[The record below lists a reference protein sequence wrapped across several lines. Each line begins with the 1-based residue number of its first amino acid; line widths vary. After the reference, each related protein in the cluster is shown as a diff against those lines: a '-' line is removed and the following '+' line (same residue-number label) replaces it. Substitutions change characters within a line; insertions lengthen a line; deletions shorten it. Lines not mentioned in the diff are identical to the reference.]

1 MPDGDL
7 TISVETQSFRVTSQ
21 NPVSLQD
28 AVSLCGARSNGA
40 YAVIEHENPRS
51 VIVIEPEGTLLI
63 HGISNSEAATL
74 IAEEILLR
82 MGMTEAGLTVEKGEV
97 LASFSI
103 GRAVMIGLAAERF
116 SDAEHDL
123 SLDALRI
130 DAKRHNCTIL
140 MFNNGRGIVLGQSS
154 SRVAEMAANYW
165 LSQLEGEGALA

>member
-51 VIVIEPEGTLLI
+51 VIGSEPEGTLLI

-74 IAEEILLR
+74 IA
-82 MGMTEAGLTVEKGEV
+82 
-97 LASFSI
+97 
-103 GRAVMIGLAAERF
+103 
-116 SDAEHDL
+116 
-123 SLDALRI
+123 
-130 DAKRHNCTIL
+130 
-140 MFNNGRGIVLGQSS
+140 
-154 SRVAEMAANYW
+154 
-165 LSQLEGEGALA
+165 